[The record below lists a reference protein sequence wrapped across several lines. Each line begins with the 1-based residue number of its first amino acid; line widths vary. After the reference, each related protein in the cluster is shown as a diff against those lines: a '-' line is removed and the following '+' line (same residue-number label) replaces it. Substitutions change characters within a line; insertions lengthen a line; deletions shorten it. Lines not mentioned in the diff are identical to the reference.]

1 MQPHSKQRR
10 GRFFI
15 GIFLHPQGAAVH
27 RICSPWSAG
36 ETVCDFRR
44 FLQQSCGKC
53 RFCTFLPK
61 PLDKTSADFST
72 KFSHFSATPKILFH
86 TLAKH
91 ATPKIPLICKVLHTF
106 HRVFHSY
113 ASFSWFYAVENSVF
127 PSAEKVEKRH
137 LAKVTN
143 FHIALQ
149 IFAHFSV
156 FLPSRALPFLPSH
169 PHSLCK
175 KSDNPRKKIRFSS
188 LQIHRNRV

>member
-72 KFSHFSATPKILFH
+72 KFSHFSSKGEAAFHSDFLKI
-86 TLAKH
+86 TLEKA
-91 ATPKIPLICKVLHTF
+91 LIYKVLHTF
-106 HRVFHSY
+106 HRLFHKN
-113 ASFSWFYAVENSVF
+113 ASFSWFDAVENSSF
-127 PSAEKVEKRH
+127 PHAEIVEKENM
-137 LAKVTN
+137 AKVTKIDEKGDY
-143 FHIALQ
+143 F
-149 IFAHFSV
+149 
-156 FLPSRALPFLPSH
+156 
-169 PHSLCK
+169 
-175 KSDNPRKKIRFSS
+175 DRKRRILRRFSIRKGRCAAGNLGIFVTLFS
-188 LQIHRNRV
+188 LAR